1 MELVWSDG
9 LLEEARRVR
18 DEVAAALDRLGV
30 PGELRLTGAAG
41 MPGVLTKG
49 DVDLHLRVAPSDF
62 DDATTRL
69 AELIEPTRR
78 EIWTDTFATFEQAS
92 EPPVGVA
99 VTVVGTEHDRRF
111 VRSWERMRAEPE
123 LRERYNEIKR
133 RGGDVEAAKS
143 DFFGEVSGGES
154 RTPQQD

>member
-49 DVDLHLRVAPSDF
+49 DVDLHLRVPVDRFGEAVDRLRRAYAVGSPHAWARTLAVF
-62 DDATTRL
+62 DVPGARATGLAVTPVGSEHDVRFVTTWQRL
-69 AELIEPTRR
+69 ADEPSLVADYNRVKASAAGT
-78 EIWTDTFATFEQAS
+78 QAY
-92 EPPVGVA
+92 
-99 VTVVGTEHDRRF
+99 
-111 VRSWERMRAEPE
+111 ER
-123 LRERYNEIKR
+123 L
-133 RGGDVEAAKS
+133 KS
-143 DFFGEVSGGES
+143 AFFDSLLQ
-154 RTPQQD
+154 R